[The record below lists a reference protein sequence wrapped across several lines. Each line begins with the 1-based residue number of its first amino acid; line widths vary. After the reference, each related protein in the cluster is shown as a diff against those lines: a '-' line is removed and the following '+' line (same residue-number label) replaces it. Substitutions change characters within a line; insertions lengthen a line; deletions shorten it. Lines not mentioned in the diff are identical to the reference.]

1 MINIVYMVLKKRNLY
16 NIITDSRC
24 AGFAHKYI
32 HIISECVYTVCVYG
46 ICIFKIICCVYIHIY
61 AYINIAEH
69 KYTH

>member
-32 HIISECVYTVCVYG
+32 HI
-46 ICIFKIICCVYIHIY
+46 Y
-61 AYINIAEH
+61 AYINIAEY
-69 KYTH
+69 KYTHQVYAYVCAYAYE

>member
-32 HIISECVYTVCVYG
+32 HIISKCVYG

-61 AYINIAEH
+61 AYINIAEY
-69 KYTH
+69 KYTY

>member
-32 HIISECVYTVCVYG
+32 HIISKYVYTVCVYG

-61 AYINIAEH
+61 TYINIAEY
-69 KYTH
+69 KYTY

>member
-32 HIISECVYTVCVYG
+32 HIISKYVYTVCVYG
-46 ICIFKIICCVYIHIY
+46 ICIFKII
-61 AYINIAEH
+61 
-69 KYTH
+69 